1 VLPADDEELLELA
14 GLSDALPPE
23 QGLFRDGCWLR
34 KVSAEPALLFGGG
47 RALLLEISH
56 PLMAAGVAE
65 HSDFR
70 RDPFGRLQRTLD
82 AMTAIAFGHRASALA
97 AARGVD
103 RAHAHFTGALENGAG
118 RFPAGTRYAGRDPDL
133 MLWVW
138 ATLVDTALVVYQRFV
153 ALLDAAALDAYLA
166 EQSVVARVL
175 GIPASRVPASHADF
189 RRYFDAMLEGD
200 TLCVTPTA
208 REIADAVLAAP
219 GRLAGAS
226 QLRSLTAALLPARLR
241 EAFGLSWDE
250 TRAQRIEALTA
261 SVRALRRDGPDAA

>member
-1 VLPADDEELLELA
+1 MLPADDEELLELA

-34 KVSAEPALLFGGG
+34 KVSAEPVLLFGGA

-56 PLMAAGVAE
+56 PLVAAGVAE

-70 RDPFGRLQRTLD
+70 GDPFGRLQRTLD
-82 AMTAIAFGHRASALA
+82 AMTAIAFGNRASALA
-97 AARGVD
+97 AARGVE
-103 RAHAHFTGALENGAG
+103 RAHAHFTGVLENEAG
-118 RFPAGTRYAGRDPDL
+118 RFPAGARYAGRDPDL

-153 ALLDAAALDAYLA
+153 GPLDAAALDAYLA
-166 EQSVVARVL
+166 EQRVVARVL
-175 GIPASRVPASHADF
+175 GIPAARVPERHTDF

-200 TLCVTPTA
+200 TLCVTPAA

-219 GRLAGAS
+219 SRLAGAGVV
-226 QLRSLTAALLPARLR
+226 RSLTAALLPARLR
-241 EAFGLSWDE
+241 EAFGLAWD
-250 TRAQRIEALTA
+250 RARAERIEALTA
-261 SVRALRRDGPDAA
+261 SVRSLRRDGHDAA